1 MSLKLH
7 TYWVTALRFE
17 PKFKPQVLSLPPLN
31 YASQITSLFTAFLEQ
46 FLSVAM
52 PSLFSGIFFMNICL
66 ASLRLNFLM
75 EGTLPIPFLYPPDND
90 YCSREAQN
98 LRSCVTCYSPMD
110 CSLPACS
117 VHGILQARILEWVAI
132 PFSRGIF
139 PTQGLNLGLLH
150 CRQILYNVGYHGSPD
165 LLKVISNQ

>member
-1 MSLKLH
+1 M
-7 TYWVTALRFE
+7 TALRFE

-75 EGTLPIPFLYPPDND
+75 EGTLPVPFLYPPDND
-90 YCSREAQN
+90 DCSREAQS

-110 CSLPACS
+110 CSRPACS
-117 VHGILQARILEWVAI
+117 VHGLLQARILEWVAM
-132 PFSRGIF
+132 PFSMGTSLRRDQ
-139 PTQGLNLGLLH
+139 TRVS
-150 CRQILYNVGYHGSPD
+150 C
-165 LLKVISNQ
+165 ISGRFFTI